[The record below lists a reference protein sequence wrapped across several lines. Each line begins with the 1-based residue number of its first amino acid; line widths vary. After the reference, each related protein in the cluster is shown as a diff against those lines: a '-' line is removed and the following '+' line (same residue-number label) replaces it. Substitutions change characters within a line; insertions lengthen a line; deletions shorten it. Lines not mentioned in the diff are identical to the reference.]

1 MLKHCTDFLQV
12 LSDEKD
18 KGREME
24 DTEDYCWEN
33 LKQIPNMHISGNYL
47 LLRNWNIWKG
57 EAKANF

>member
-47 LLRNWNIWKG
+47 LLRN
-57 EAKANF
+57 